1 MFRGNALAKIDNK
14 GRLKLPAHFRGIIE
28 PQFGNEFFVTS
39 LRGRSIRIYPM
50 ETWREIENKLAALP
64 SMDPAVI
71 RFKNSVNYYG
81 QSTTMD
87 TQGRI
92 LLHPMLR
99 EKADARGEVA
109 ILGQQRYLEVW
120 NREQFENQLEEDP
133 LTDNDLQALADRGI

>member
-28 PQFGNEFFVTS
+28 PQFGTEFFVTS

-50 ETWREIENKLAALP
+50 ETWKEIENKLAGLP

-81 QSTTMD
+81 QSAAMD
-87 TQGRI
+87 AQGRI

-99 EKADARGEVA
+99 EKANARGEVA
-109 ILGQQRYLEVW
+109 ILGQQNYLEVW
-120 NREQFENQLEEDP
+120 NREQFESQLEEDP
-133 LTDNDLQALADRGI
+133 LTDDDLQALADRGI